1 MQSMLGL
8 VAAGLG
14 VSLVPSSLQ
23 NLRRPGVV
31 YRKLATATPQIE
43 ISLAMRKGENIPVE
57 QSFID
62 VALRV
67 ASQIQKERVATGT
80 VCG

>member
-14 VSLVPSSLQ
+14 VSLVPASLQ
-23 NLRRPGVV
+23 NLKRPGIV
-31 YRKLATATPQIE
+31 YKPLLKCTSQIE
-43 ISLAMRKGENIPVE
+43 ISLATRKGQRAPVE
-57 QSFID
+57 RSFID

-67 ASQIQKERVATGT
+67 ARNIT
-80 VCG
+80 V